1 MQLRLKFNHKAK
13 MVPVAIE
20 GCTQGTEGG
29 GARGGSISLALLID
43 FIVQRTYDEL
53 TVLAEL

>member
-1 MQLRLKFNHKAK
+1 

-20 GCTQGTEGG
+20 GCTQGAEGG
-29 GARGGSISLALLID
+29 GPRGGSISLGLLID

>member
-1 MQLRLKFNHKAK
+1 MELGIKFSYKVK

>member
-1 MQLRLKFNHKAK
+1 

-20 GCTQGTEGG
+20 GCTQGAEGG
-29 GARGGSISLALLID
+29 GARVGSISLAMLID